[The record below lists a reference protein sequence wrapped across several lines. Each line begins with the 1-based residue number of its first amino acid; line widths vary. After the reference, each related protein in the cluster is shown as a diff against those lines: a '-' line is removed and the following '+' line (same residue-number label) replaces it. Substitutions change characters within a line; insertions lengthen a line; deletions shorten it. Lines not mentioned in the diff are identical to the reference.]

1 MVTCSVLDPET
12 HKRYL
17 DYRERYG
24 YFVKQG
30 QGAMLGPVEFAAA
43 DKEQRALDAIGEG
56 QRDDEEEARY
66 EELSR
71 ILLRD

>member
-1 MVTCSVLDPET
+1 MAALDPET

-17 DYRERYG
+17 DYRERYA
-24 YFVKQG
+24 YFIKQG
-30 QGAMLGPVEFAAA
+30 QGAMLGPVDFEKA

-66 EELSR
+66 AELSR